1 MVKGQM
7 GPNGSN
13 EKSYGRRIKN
23 YPAPVFCTNNTS
35 GILEIEYNCL
45 MSYWEYRET
54 MENHDSKKGGGP
66 GCAVMMLM
74 LPIVMLFGFF
84 RKTGGGK
91 ADHGREHSEIR

>member
-1 MVKGQM
+1 
-7 GPNGSN
+7 
-13 EKSYGRRIKN
+13 
-23 YPAPVFCTNNTS
+23 
-35 GILEIEYNCL
+35 
-45 MSYWEYRET
+45 MSYWEYKET

-74 LPIVMLFGFF
+74 LPFVMLFGFF

>member
-1 MVKGQM
+1 
-7 GPNGSN
+7 
-13 EKSYGRRIKN
+13 
-23 YPAPVFCTNNTS
+23 
-35 GILEIEYNCL
+35 

-74 LPIVMLFGFF
+74 LPFVMLFGFF
-84 RKTGGGK
+84 SKTGGGK